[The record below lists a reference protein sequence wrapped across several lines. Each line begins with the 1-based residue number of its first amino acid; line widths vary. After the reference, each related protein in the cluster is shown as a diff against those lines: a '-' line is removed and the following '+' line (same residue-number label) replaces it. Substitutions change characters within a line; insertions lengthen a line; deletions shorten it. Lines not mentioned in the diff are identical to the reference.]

1 MPPTSH
7 SFALGVVVTHIH
19 DGHIELAKIDIS
31 VRHNNWNIGRQRDMS
46 DMYNNS
52 DSIHFLKMIDAIKFI
67 IA

>member
-31 VRHNNWNIGRQRDMS
+31 VRHNNWNIGRQRDML
-46 DMYNNS
+46 D
-52 DSIHFLKMIDAIKFI
+52 LKIYLTICAMKIMIVTLWIFKR
-67 IA
+67 